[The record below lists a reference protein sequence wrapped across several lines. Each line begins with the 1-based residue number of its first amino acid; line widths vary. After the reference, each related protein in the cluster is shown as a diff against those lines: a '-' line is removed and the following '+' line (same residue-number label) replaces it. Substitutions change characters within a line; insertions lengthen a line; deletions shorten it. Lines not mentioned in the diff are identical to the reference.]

1 MPPPEA
7 DPDYRPCPA
16 TKQRGVRMDLREA
29 FPRDAV
35 RVDVSCDGWRDAVRT
50 AGGLLVESGAAT
62 DGYVDAIVAA
72 VEELGPYIVLA
83 PGIAIAHARPEDGA
97 RAVGFAL
104 VRLAEPVVFGSRHN
118 DPVEFVFAFASPDK
132 EQHISA
138 LATLADF
145 IESGSNLERLRAAST
160 AEDAYAVIEEATS

>member
-1 MPPPEA
+1 
-7 DPDYRPCPA
+7 
-16 TKQRGVRMDLREA
+16 MDLREA

-35 RVDVSCDGWRDAVRT
+35 RVDVHCDGWREAVR
-50 AGGLLVESGAAT
+50 ASGDLLVRSGAAT
-62 DGYVDAIVAA
+62 QDYVEAIVAA
-72 VEELGPYIVLA
+72 IEELGPYIVLA

-97 RAVGFAL
+97 LDVGFAL
-104 VRLAEPVVFGSRHN
+104 VRLAVPVEFGSRNN

-145 IESGSNLERLRAAST
+145 IESGSNLERLRQATTSA
-160 AEDAYAVIEEATS
+160 DAYAVIEEATP